1 MGGASMEIERFLET
15 LASDS
20 PTPGGGSASALAG
33 ALSAS
38 LVAMVAGLSLKKGQ
52 VQNRLMKE
60 IKRKALVIRKKL
72 QRAIEEDA
80 RSYDAVIEA
89 FRLPRGEEKERLYRS
104 RMVQRAYQKAP
115 VTPQRVCELSFQ
127 LLEFSKTLLDK
138 GNPNAFSDAGVAAYL
153 AHTALGG
160 GLLNIRINLGSI
172 KDKRFKK
179 EKERLMRDLSKKRDR
194 LMSAIQR
201 ELEIVAG
208 S

>member
-1 MGGASMEIERFLET
+1 MEIERFLET
-15 LASDS
+15 LASDN

-38 LVAMVAGLSLKKGQ
+38 LLAMVAGLSLKKGQ
-52 VQNRLMKE
+52 ARNREMKE
-60 IKRKALVIRKKL
+60 IKRKALVIQKKL
-72 QRAIEEDA
+72 HRAIEEDA
-80 RSYDAVIEA
+80 RSYDTVIES

-104 RMVQRAYQKAP
+104 RMIQRAYRKAT
-115 VTPQRVCELSFQ
+115 VTPQRVCELSAQ
-127 LLEFSKTLLDK
+127 LLEFSKVLLAV
-138 GNPNAFSDAGVAAYL
+138 GNQNAFSDTGVAAYL
-153 AHTALGG
+153 AHAALGG

-179 EKERLMRDLSKKRDR
+179 ERERLLRDLSKKRNR
-194 LMSAIQR
+194 LMSAIQG